1 MKSVLTFLKKP
12 LTLNI
17 LGLIALSIVVWFGA
31 DYIAFGEDNTHLSKL
46 TRVIII
52 LVFVLIWLLN
62 TIRVLWQQSR
72 NNNQMLDGIQQAAKE
87 NNNAEPQDERSSQE
101 LAALGKRFGDAIA
114 VLRKSKFSGGGDKKS
129 LYQLPWYIII
139 GPPGTGKT
147 TALVNSGLH
156 FPLADSHGSGALG
169 GVGGTRNCDWWFT
182 DEAVLIDTAGRY
194 TTQDSHRTVDQSAW
208 QGFLKLLKRHR
219 RRQPINGAMIAISI
233 EDLLT
238 QTNEQR
244 AHQAKTIR
252 SRIEELQQ
260 QLGVN
265 FPIYL
270 LLTKCDLVAGFSE
283 FFANLSQAEREQVWG
298 KTFALEEAVGDPS
311 TAFNSAYQQLIER
324 LGQRTLERAHYERD
338 AQKRG
343 LILNFPAQMSQLQGA
358 LSDFL
363 QQAFSANYYQ
373 QQPLLRGVYLTSA
386 TQSGSPID
394 RMMAAVSGNFGFGR
408 EPSAQSAGAGKSY
421 FLSRLLTEVI
431 FPEASMATA
440 NHKYERLMLWAR
452 RGTFALLAAVLF
464 GTLAIWTGSITRNHQ
479 YLGEVQASV
488 SSFKDQRLSL
498 ASERGDLKKT
508 LPALDSLYGASNVYN
523 SDDHPWLIGLGLYD
537 GRVDDA
543 ANELYAQSLQGVFLD
558 RLANFAERQL
568 RDPDQEDALFKNLR
582 IYLML
587 AQPQR
592 RDIAAITQWASEQWV
607 SSGRL
612 SSAEIVSLQRHLDTL
627 LQSDFRAATI
637 NDNSV
642 KRARRTIERYSP
654 AKRVYAQ
661 IRSDNRHQDLNLIDE
676 IDADSLTAFKSSAR
690 LQQLTIPY
698 IFTREGYYTLDLGPD
713 NTAIDK
719 MSANNWVLGE
729 QGQESLSEA
738 DRVDIAQRVEKMYIA
753 DYIAYWKKLL
763 GGIEIA
769 QPASLSEE
777 LDILDKLSDPSYSP
791 IIQLLQLVQENTQL
805 VPDADLGD
813 DLPSSSNRNV
823 KRLAKVGNLLGGSI
837 KPTKIDREFSL
848 INGILKDG
856 KRSAARIQSALA
868 GLGTLSEYVE
878 TIASSPDPD
887 EAAFEQAKKRF
898 DTSSGDSINKLYSI
912 AKSTPEPL
920 RSWLRDSADNSWA
933 IVLQR
938 SVRHLDRSWKLEVQD
953 HFSDNLQ
960 GRYPF
965 KNTQSSDVDITDF
978 NSFFGK
984 SGIEQLFFKRYLSSF
999 IDPRTWAV
1007 KKLNG
1012 QAMAIGPK
1020 FIAQLKSAS
1029 QIRYTFFSESPDHAA
1044 INFSLKPVKLDA
1056 RVKRFELEIGNR
1068 ENRFSYSHGP
1078 QIEKSASWKGGE
1090 NNRVRVMFEDINQA
1104 INQQRFDGDW
1114 AWFKLLDGSDMRSLS
1129 RSNTQQVV
1137 FASGGREATYEIA
1150 SKVKGSPFNTAR
1162 LRGYSCR
1169 GLL

>member
-1 MKSVLTFLKKP
+1 MKPVLTFLKKP

-17 LGLIALSIVVWFGA
+17 LGLIALGIVVWFGA
-31 DYIAFGEDNTHLSKL
+31 NYIAFGDDNTHLSKL
-46 TRVIII
+46 SRIIII

-62 TIRVLWQQSR
+62 TVRVMWQQSR
-72 NNNQMLDGIQQAAKE
+72 NNNQMLDGIEATSKD
-87 NNNAEPQDERSSQE
+87 NSSGDPQDERSSQE
-101 LAALGKRFGDAIA
+101 LAALGKRFGEAVA
-114 VLRKSKFSGGGDKKS
+114 VLRKSKFKAGGDKKS

-156 FPLADSHGSGALG
+156 FPLADSHGNGALG

-208 QGFLKLLKRHR
+208 QGFLKLLKKHR

-238 QTNEQR
+238 QTSGQR

-252 SRIEELQQ
+252 SRVEELQQ

-298 KTFALEEAVGDPS
+298 KTFDLEEAVGDPS
-311 TAFNSAYQQLIER
+311 VAFSDAYEELIER
-324 LGQRTLERAHYERD
+324 LGERTLERAHYERD

-343 LILNFPAQMSQLQGA
+343 LILNFPAQMSQLQNA
-358 LSDFL
+358 LTDFL

-373 QQPLLRGVYLTSA
+373 QQPLLRGVYITSA

-408 EPSAQSAGAGKSY
+408 ESAAQSVGAGRSY

-431 FPEASMATA
+431 FPEASMASA
-440 NHKYERLMLWAR
+440 NHKYERLVLWGR
-452 RGTFALLAAVLF
+452 RGTFLLLAALLF

-488 SSFKDQRLSL
+488 TRFEDQRLTLS
-498 ASERGDLKKT
+498 SGRGDLKKT
-508 LPALDSLYGASNVYN
+508 LPALDSLYAASNVYN
-523 SDDHPWLIGLGLYD
+523 SDDHPWLIGMGLYD

-543 ANELYAQSLQGVFLD
+543 ANELYAQSLQSVFLD
-558 RLANFAERQL
+558 RLASFAERQL
-568 RDPDQEDALFKNLR
+568 RDPSQEQALFQNLQ

-587 AQPQR
+587 GEPQR
-592 RDIAAITQWASEQWV
+592 RETSAITDWASQQWAN
-607 SSGRL
+607 SGRF
-612 SSAEIVSLQRHLDTL
+612 SNAEILSLQRHLNTL
-627 LQSDFRAATI
+627 LQSDFKAATL
-637 NDNSV
+637 NDKSV
-642 KRARRTIERYSP
+642 KRARRAIERYSP

-661 IRSDNRHQDLNLIDE
+661 IRSDNSAQDLNLIDE
-676 IDADSLTAFKSSAR
+676 IDADSLTAFASSER

-698 IFTREGYYTLDLGPD
+698 IFTREGYNDLDLGPD
-713 NTAIDK
+713 NNAIDK
-719 MSANNWVLGE
+719 MSANNWVLGDNR
-729 QGQESLSEA
+729 QQPLSEA
-738 DRVDIAQRVEKMYIA
+738 DRLDISQRVERMYVA
-753 DYIAYWKKLL
+753 DYSAFWKTLLDSIA
-763 GGIEIA
+763 IA
-769 QPASLSEE
+769 KPTDLSEGLE
-777 LDILDKLSDPSYSP
+777 ILEKLADPSYSP
-791 IIQLLQLVQENTQL
+791 ILQLLQLVRHNTELTPQG
-805 VPDADLGD
+805 DLGD
-813 DLPSSSNRNV
+813 KLPSSSNKNLN
-823 KRLAKVGNLLGGSI
+823 RLSKAGSLLGSSAE
-837 KPTKIDREFSL
+837 PNHIDREFSQL
-848 INGILKDG
+848 NAILKDSNRG
-856 KRSAARIQSALA
+856 QAPIQSALT
-868 GLGTLSEYVE
+868 GLTDLSDYID
-878 TIASSPDPD
+878 TIANSADAD
-887 EAAFEQAKKRF
+887 EAAFEQSKKRF
-898 DTSSGDSINKLYSI
+898 DGAAGDSINRLHAI

-920 RSWLRDSADNSWA
+920 RSWLRDSADYSWSM
-933 IVLQR
+933 VLQN
-938 SVRHLDRSWKLEVQD
+938 SVRYLDQSWQQEVQEY
-953 HFSDNLQ
+953 FSDNLR

-965 KNTQSSDVDITDF
+965 KSTQSSDADIGDF
-978 NSFFGK
+978 NAFFGK

-999 IDPRTWAV
+999 IDQRNWDL

-1012 QAMAIGPK
+1012 QSIAISSR
-1020 FIAQLKSAS
+1020 FMTQLKSAS

-1044 INFSLKPVKLDA
+1044 INFALKPVKLDA

-1078 QIEKSASWKGGE
+1078 QIKKSASWKGGE

-1104 INQQRFDGDW
+1104 VNQQRFDGDW
-1114 AWFKLLDGSDMRSLS
+1114 AWFKLLDSSKLRSLS

-1137 FASGGREATYEIA
+1137 FANGGREATYEI
-1150 SKVKGSPFNTAR
+1150 SSRVKGSPFDTAR
-1162 LRGYSCR
+1162 LRGYNCR